1 MTSSSELNAD
11 ETQSVPVS
19 PTLLA
24 QQRYVSILAK
34 VPDELAQYV
43 LAWRD
48 DQPEIEDSG
57 SVHITVLV
65 SPAPDNMCDVYG
77 NLGSALNGTGC
88 IPVSVGQPAS
98 FSPITAV
105 SYLTI
110 DEGADELIQI
120 NAVSEHAAG
129 ASASPFDYHPH
140 ITLAQHVPES
150 VLLRSLEYFAHI
162 PEHLKHFEIDT
173 LRVYEFDG
181 AMWRGIGSIDLKKA

>member
-34 VPDELAQYV
+34 VPDELAHYV

-48 DQPEIEDSG
+48 AQPEIDDSG
-57 SVHITVLV
+57 SVHITVMV
-65 SPAPDNMCDVYG
+65 SPEPDNMG
-77 NLGSALNGTGC
+77 NVFESLRNALSGTGS
-88 IPVSVGQPAS
+88 IPVTVGEPAS

-110 DEGADELIQI
+110 DEGADELIRL
-120 NAVSEHAAG
+120 NAISEHAAG

-140 ITLAQHVPES
+140 ITLAQHVPEN
-150 VLLRSLEYFAHI
+150 VILRSLEHFAQI
-162 PEHLKHFEIDT
+162 PERLKHFEIDT

-181 AMWRGIGSIDLKKA
+181 QMWRGIGSIDL